1 MPSRRAAVGS
11 RTSARAV
18 LAPHRFRRGR
28 RCGPAELSPRLSAGQ
43 RAALAQWLEALPA
56 GFSTRLPRIKIAVAS
71 GLQTPAREPAHAAS
85 FIPQRYLLL
94 AQSLFARRGELGR
107 ILYHELC
114 HFLWPR
120 LRSGRRLYEAAIA
133 RETEAG
139 ITGELGYS
147 AASAKEA
154 LCAAQEQVTLSPS
167 ARPIRARQ
175 RRWRHY
181 LCESFCDT
189 GAWLLLRQAG
199 HRRNR
204 HSEWT
209 LEQRARPER
218 CQAWHAGAGFP

>member
-28 RCGPAELSPRLSAGQ
+28 RSGPAELSPRLSVKQ

-120 LRSGRRLYEAAIA
+120 LRSGRRLYEATITL
-133 RETEAG
+133 ETEAG
-139 ITGELGYS
+139 IRGELGYS

-154 LCAAQEQVTLSPS
+154 LCADQNQVARSPS
-167 ARPIRARQ
+167 ARLTRVQQ

-209 LEQRARPER
+209 LERRARPER
-218 CQAWHAGAGFP
+218 SQAWHAGAGFR